1 MALVTD
7 TPVSPLTALARRWKL
22 AALLIVV
29 GAGAGA
35 GTAYLTPTTY
45 TGEARVAVGSQSLD
59 ARVVAGYTTASQ
71 QLASDVSRY
80 VNDRQAQND
89 LTPVLGD
96 EADSVERISASP
108 IAGSSVI
115 MVEVE
120 AVDRTAATQGAQTI
134 AQQLVDQVNA
144 TYTNPDE
151 LLQRYTDLSSKVQA
165 TQQAVVAAD
174 SAVAAAQ
181 ARRNPDPAQVAAAQA
196 AAQQQATQ
204 LDVLKVQQEAL
215 SAQYR
220 NATTS
225 TSAVGGLSIVR
236 AAQISRTDFSS
247 TVQRNGLAGAALG
260 GLLALLLATA
270 LERRAGRGGNAGHP
284 EDEGDAAPERT
295 GTIDLGTDGATR
307 RPSPVTFPHQV

>member
-1 MALVTD
+1 MAQVTD

-22 AALLIVV
+22 AALLVVV

-59 ARVVAGYTTASQ
+59 ARIVAGYTNASQ

-89 LTPVLGD
+89 LAPVLG
-96 EADSVERISASP
+96 EEVDSVQRISASP

-115 MVEVE
+115 MVEVD
-120 AVDRTAATQGAQTI
+120 AMDRAAATQGAQTV

-144 TYTNPDE
+144 TYTNPDD
-151 LLQRYTDLSSKVQA
+151 LLQRYTELSSQVQVA
-165 TQQAVVAAD
+165 QQAVLAAN
-174 SAVAAAQ
+174 SALAALQ
-181 ARRNPDPAQVAAAQA
+181 AGRNPNPADVAAAQA
-196 AAQQQATQ
+196 AVAQQATQ
-204 LDVLKVQQEAL
+204 LDVLEVRQEAL

-220 NATTS
+220 NATSS

-247 TVQRNGLAGAALG
+247 TVQRNGLAGAGLG

-270 LERRAGRGGNAGHP
+270 MERRRRSRGGTAGTVS
-284 EDEGDAAPERT
+284 ETT
-295 GTIDLGTDGATR
+295 GPVDRETDPDVPASLR
-307 RPSPVTFPHQV
+307 SSPVSSSHRV

>member
-1 MALVTD
+1 MAQVID
-7 TPVSPLTALARRWKL
+7 TSVSPLTALARRWKL

-45 TGEARVAVGSQSLD
+45 TGEARIAVGSQSLD
-59 ARVVAGYTTASQ
+59 ARVVAGYTDASQ

-89 LTPVLGD
+89 LTPVLG
-96 EADSVERISASP
+96 EQAESVERISASP

-115 MVEVE
+115 MVEVDALTE
-120 AVDRTAATQGAQTI
+120 AAATQGAQTI

-151 LLQRYTDLSSKVQA
+151 LLQRYTDISSQVQT
-165 TQQAVVAAD
+165 TQQAVIAAD
-174 SAVAAAQ
+174 AAVAAAQ
-181 ARRNPDPAQVAAAQA
+181 ARRGAPAADVQAAQA
-196 AAQQQATQ
+196 LAQQQATQ

-215 SAQYR
+215 AAQYR
-220 NATTS
+220 NATAS

-236 AAQISRTDFSS
+236 AAQVSRTDFSS
-247 TVQRNGLAGAALG
+247 TVQRNGLAGAGVG

-270 LERRAGRGGNAGHP
+270 LERRKQRTGRAGTTGGTDAVHLD
-284 EDEGDAAPERT
+284 DEEARRTAAPV
-295 GTIDLGTDGATR
+295 GS
-307 RPSPVTFPHQV
+307 SPHRV